1 MTRTRTIQAIFGAAV
16 VTAGVM
22 VAAPAQAATVTVA
35 CNENALVAAVNLAN
49 TTLGP
54 DTLTLTPGCTYQLT
68 SAHGGSSNGL
78 PVISTSI
85 EMVGPATVTR
95 SSKRDFRIA
104 TVSGTGALTLTTGV
118 TFSNGNVRGSGG
130 GILNNGAVTLTQST
144 LSGNRASGDGGGLAN
159 VAVAGSAA
167 PAATF
172 TGGFVTGNR
181 ADSSGGGIYNGS
193 GATLTTTGL
202 SMTGNSTDGR
212 GGALAAIS
220 STATTLTSTPITGNT
235 AKVTAGGVYRQ
246 GGVMTTTASPITANQ
261 RNNCV
266 GSAPAVPTCT
276 A

>member
-1 MTRTRTIQAIFGAAV
+1 MIAPL
-16 VTAGVM
+16 
-22 VAAPAQAATVTVA
+22 PAQAATVTVA

-54 DTLTLTPGCTYQLT
+54 DTLTLTPGCTYRLT

-104 TVSGTGALTLTTGV
+104 TVTGKGALTLTTGV
-118 TFSNGNVRGSGG
+118 TFSGGKVNGSGG

-202 SMTGNSTDGR
+202 SMTGNTTEGR
-212 GGALAAIS
+212 GGALAAIAS
-220 STATTLTSTPITGNT
+220 AATTLTSTTITGNT
-235 AKVTAGGVYRQ
+235 AGNTAGGVYRQ
-246 GGVMTTTASPITANQ
+246 GGVMTTTASPITAN
-261 RNNCV
+261 RPNNCV